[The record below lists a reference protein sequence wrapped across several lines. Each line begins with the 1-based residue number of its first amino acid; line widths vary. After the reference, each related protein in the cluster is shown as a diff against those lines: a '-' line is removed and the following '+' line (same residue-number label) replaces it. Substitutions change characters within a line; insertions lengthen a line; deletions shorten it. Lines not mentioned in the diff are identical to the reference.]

1 MITINEAN
9 NKRSSIKT
17 KNYGQDYLFHK
28 GNYEK
33 EIFEFL
39 MKADRLDKSDQSF
52 QDIRYDVKRR
62 QIMNKL
68 MTVMDSNK
76 VVFAMNEKPLPRSF
90 KVFWAKDPKDKKDK
104 IFIDVTGVIY
114 KNNGVYTLEARSLDV
129 LISYLVSALNQMI
142 YFQDPMMIVNNTSLT
157 EYGASCYAELFTY
170 VIDFLRISGVDNFR
184 NKCKY
189 LASMFYLTCALG
201 KEETEATEA
210 KALKISGLSVREV
223 EVIKLQLNESSYKN
237 IKSFI
242 DSLAVILHVEG
253 KLTLDVFLDKWLYLY
268 GAGTQ
273 FATSMYVAHANMMIN
288 AYIGAYLNNQKT
300 IEKICG
306 DKMVTFVKD
315 IIKVEEGA
323 I

>member
-1 MITINEAN
+1 MITLIHEA
-9 NKRSSIKT
+9 RGSIET
-17 KNYGQDYLFHK
+17 KNYGQDYIFHK

-33 EIFEFL
+33 QVFEFL
-39 MKADRLDKSDQSF
+39 MKADRLDKNDQSF

-76 VVFAMNEKPLPRSF
+76 VVFAMHEKPLPRSF
-90 KVFWAKDPKDKKDK
+90 KVFWAKDPKDKNEK
-104 IFIDVTGVIY
+104 IFIDVSGIIY
-114 KNNGVYTLEARSLDV
+114 KNNGVYVLEARSLDI

-142 YFQDPMMIVNNTSLT
+142 YFQDPMRIVNNSSLI
-157 EYGASCYAELFTY
+157 EEGAACYAELFTY

-189 LASMFYLTCALG
+189 LASMFYLVSCLG
-201 KEETEATEA
+201 KEDTEATEA
-210 KALKISGLSVREV
+210 KALKLSKLTTREV
-223 EVIKLQLNESSYKN
+223 EVIKMQMDDKSYLN
-237 IKSFI
+237 IKEFI
-242 DSLAVILHVEG
+242 DTIARILHVEG

-268 GAGTQ
+268 GTGTQ
-273 FATSMYVAHANMMIN
+273 FATSMYIAHANMMIN

-300 IEKICG
+300 IEKVCA
-306 DKMVTFVKD
+306 DKMVAFVKD